1 MAKYILTRLL
11 RGALSVIGVVTL
23 VMLLVY
29 TFMDR
34 SLIFADDP
42 LYNKQKLNDKTVY
55 EQTQWEKYGYLD
67 YISYADWL
75 SERLSSGELDREE
88 FDLAAKIGNRED
100 GSDDT
105 PTAARYIG
113 AFEEALSSRG
123 YTIVRL
129 GAQMRPGGVRY
140 KEGGMPRLFATRDLP
155 LVNRLLRYFTGLI
168 ELDTTRYAKGDVGER
183 GVRLTLHDPVYGGD
197 RFSPALIGNGTKHK
211 YLLYFDSHFPFLH
224 QNLITLNLGLSYSV
238 RRGVDVTDT
247 MTDSQG
253 SFRYGTVH
261 YPTGLEAVSADD
273 LHTAKYLAG
282 SLFADETGF
291 LRSRFTDDYTVVE
304 ARRVGLS
311 RMEYSFV
318 IGILSVVL
326 SYLVGIPLGVWMAR
340 RRDGLVD
347 RMGTAYIVFII
358 AVPSLAY
365 IFLFKALGTALG
377 FPGTFNPD
385 ATVGA
390 WRYYVLP
397 VISLALPLIASL
409 MRWQRRYTVDQ
420 LSADYV
426 KFARSEGLSERQIFR
441 LHILRCAVIPIVHG
455 IPASILGT
463 LFGAIITERVY
474 VVPGTGNL
482 LTDAIGLYDNGVIVG
497 ITLFFAVLSV
507 LSVLLGDLLLSL
519 VDPRISLKNRK
530 GD

>member
-75 SERLSSGELDREE
+75 TEKVASGELDREV
-88 FDLAAKIGNRED
+88 FDLAVKVGNTKD
-100 GSDDT
+100 GSEDN
-105 PTAARYIG
+105 PTAALYI
-113 AFEEALSSRG
+113 AQFRSSLAARG
-123 YTIVRL
+123 YTVVRL
-129 GAQMRPGGVRY
+129 AAQMRPGGIRY
-140 KEGGMPRLFATRDLP
+140 KEGGAPRLFATRGLP
-155 LVNRLLRYFTGLI
+155 LVNRLLRYFTGLV
-168 ELDTTRYAKGDVGER
+168 EVDTTRYAKGDVGER
-183 GVRLTLHDPVYGGD
+183 GVRLTLYDPVYGGE
-197 RFSPALIGNGTKHK
+197 RFSPAIIGNGTKHK
-211 YLLYFDSHFPFLH
+211 YLLYFDSRFPFLH
-224 QNLITLNLGLSYSV
+224 QNFITVNLGLSYSV
-238 RRGVDVTDT
+238 RRGVDITDT

-261 YPTGLEAVSADD
+261 YPTGVTATSADD
-273 LHTAKYLAG
+273 LHTAKYLEG
-282 SLFADETGF
+282 SLLADETGL
-291 LRSRFTDDYTVVE
+291 LRARFTDDYTVVE

-311 RMEYSFV
+311 RIGYSFL

-326 SYLVGIPLGVWMAR
+326 SYLIGIPLGVLMAKR
-340 RRDGLVD
+340 RGGLFD
-347 RMGTAYIVFII
+347 RFGTAYIVFII

-365 IFLFKALGTALG
+365 IFLFKALGTTLG
-377 FPGTFNPD
+377 FPGTFNTD
-385 ATVGA
+385 ATAGA

-426 KFARSEGLSERQIFR
+426 KFARSEGLSEGQIFR
-441 LHILRCAVIPIVHG
+441 LHILRSAIIPIVHG
-455 IPASILGT
+455 IPASVLGT

-497 ITLFFAVLSV
+497 ITLFFSVLSV

-519 VDPRISLKNRK
+519 VDPRISFKKRK
-530 GD
+530 GV